1 MTTIASTI
9 NESDDNDPPPPS
21 HGSPATSPPESTQAA
36 IIPAPPLASRRQRKN
51 IRKRKRT
58 DDGDEE
64 ERLPRWSYRKPA
76 TPAKVQEEFY
86 GKKLKLLKKTK
97 KRFRPASR
105 IQFSLPSD
113 ILANALREIRYYQ
126 KHSGILIPK
135 GRMAACIRSAL
146 EETLPKVGFLGNP
159 KEYRL
164 SAEAIAAIHCA
175 AEPFLT
181 GWFEMLFMSPSS
193 VD

>member
-1 MTTIASTI
+1 MTTVAVTT
-9 NESDDNDPPPPS
+9 NESDDTHSPAPS
-21 HGSPATSPPESTQAA
+21 HGSPAMSPLEFPQ
-36 IIPAPPLASRRQRKN
+36 PAPLAPGRQRKN
-51 IRKRKRT
+51 VRKRKRA
-58 DDGDEE
+58 DDVDEE
-64 ERLPRWSYRKPA
+64 EQLPRWSYRKPP

-105 IQFSLPSD
+105 IQFSIPSE

-135 GRMAACIRSAL
+135 RRMAACIRSML

-159 KEYRL
+159 KEYRM

-181 GWFEMLFMSPSS
+181 GWFEMLFISS
-193 VD
+193 SSID